1 MSQPLVTLGISTY
14 NRAASLHQH
23 CLAALEMLTYSNYE
37 IIVIDDCSSDQTQDV
52 LHEYKKK
59 LKRLQ
64 FFRNKKNRGICYSR
78 NRILKQSQGEI
89 IVFCDDDVSIFPDC
103 LDEIVKAYLQD
114 AEVLFGWGGVY
125 QCHSSCDSNELTFG
139 SGSLFSLRRIVAK
152 HFRFDTNIRYFKTY
166 CCEEH
171 EFARRV
177 QREPGKIIKIPTAKA
192 NHYQAPAK
200 NRAWRGLGG
209 DLNYLYEKAKYGSIL
224 KYYQSLLIG
233 IQYTIYCIILKHKIE
248 EDYYQHYYRE
258 AVHSFHQILLLLR
271 DGKLLIASKY
281 LFNIIVDV
289 PIRALIK
296 RRIEA
301 KQADNFRQSFE
312 VADNIDL
319 QSEFVQ
325 YSNFNTTE
333 SRELIVDIE
342 RTSIK

>member
-1 MSQPLVTLGISTY
+1 MTQPLVTLGICTY
-14 NRAASLHQH
+14 NRAASLCQH
-23 CLAALEMLTYSNYE
+23 CLAALEKLTYSNYE
-37 IIVIDDCSSDQTQDV
+37 IIVIDDCSSDKTQDV
-52 LHEYKKK
+52 LHEYKEK
-59 LKRLQ
+59 LNRLQ
-64 FFRNKKNRGICYSR
+64 FFRNDKNRGLCYSR
-78 NRILKQSQGEI
+78 NRILEKSQGEI
-89 IVFCDDDVSIFPDC
+89 IVFFDDDVSIFPSC

-114 AEVLFGWGGVY
+114 SAALFAWGGVY
-125 QCHSSCDSNELTFG
+125 QCHGSHDSNKLTFG
-139 SGSLFSLRRIVAK
+139 SGSLFSMRRIVAN

-177 QREPGKIIKIPTAKA
+177 QRQPGKIIQIPTAKA

-209 DLNYLYEKAKYGSIL
+209 DLNYLYEKAKHGSIL

-233 IQYTIYCIILKHKIE
+233 IQYTIDCIIFKHKVE
-248 EDYYQHYYRE
+248 KDYYQHYYRE
-258 AVHSFHQILLLLR
+258 AVHSFHQVLLLLR
-271 DGKLLIASKY
+271 DGKFLIASKY

-301 KQADNFRQSFE
+301 KQADKFRQLFAS
-312 VADNIDL
+312 ADNIDL

-325 YSNFNTTE
+325 YSNFNTKD
-333 SRELIVDIE
+333 SRELLVDIE